1 MAKLFQFSAFIGK
14 LATLLRC
21 FFFPHSLGLP
31 HSLTLTL
38 SLSFFRCSSIILS
51 SCHDYSFCEF
61 ASTLLVPGFG
71 FESLSN
77 LFLSFS
83 LSAWAGKRANVCV
96 CTCVCVRFSQ
106 FRIIFLFAFF
116 LFYFIPKLF
125 LVLDKV
131 NFNAAYRVFA
141 FTWAEKLHFLNV
153 IFWVDSVYY
162 SHRWTIFAFHK
173 KNRQ

>member
-71 FESLSN
+71 FESLST

-83 LSAWAGKRANVCV
+83 LCMSWQTSKCV
-96 CTCVCVRFSQ
+96 CALVFVCD
-106 FRIIFLFAFF
+106 L
-116 LFYFIPKLF
+116 
-125 LVLDKV
+125 V
-131 NFNAAYRVFA
+131 NFGLFFSLLSFS
-141 FTWAEKLHFLNV
+141 FTLSRNCF
-153 IFWVDSVYY
+153 
-162 SHRWTIFAFHK
+162 
-173 KNRQ
+173 